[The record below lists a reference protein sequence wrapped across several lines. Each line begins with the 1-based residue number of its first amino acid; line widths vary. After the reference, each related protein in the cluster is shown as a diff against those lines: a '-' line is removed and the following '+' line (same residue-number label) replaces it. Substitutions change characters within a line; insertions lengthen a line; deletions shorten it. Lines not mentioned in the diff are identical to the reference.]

1 VTGRRWVRAPW
12 VRAPWVRGPWVRGS
26 RARGFWLRLGVLA
39 GAVLAAA
46 AVSLALAPAASAHPL
61 GNFSINQYSG
71 LRVQPDGVT
80 VDYVLDMAE
89 VPAFQARSQDIDTD
103 SDGALS
109 PVELARWR
117 AAGCARL
124 STQVTVAVGGRA
136 VPLKITGATL
146 TFPPGTAGL
155 VTLRLGCTL
164 RAAARIDHPVHL
176 SYRNSSYTDRVGW
189 REVTAVGDGTTLA
202 GSTVPA
208 TSSSRRL
215 TAYPAN
221 LLANPLDVRG
231 AELDARPGGARA
243 GAAPA
248 SAEPAA
254 PLARGVDRAT
264 SKFTELVGQRRLTVA
279 FGLLAV
285 LLSVLLGALHALAP
299 GHGKT
304 VMAAF
309 LVGGRGSLRQAFA
322 VGLTVTATHTAGVLV
337 LGTVLTTSVALAP
350 QTLYPWLG
358 VASGVLLAGVG
369 VTLFRRARAGVPD
382 HSHPHGHS
390 HVHDHDYDHS
400 HSHGHGHDGYGHSHG
415 HGQGHSHGHGQGHS
429 HGHGRCHGHGHGGGH
444 AGDHGH
450 GAGEH
455 RHEDGTAHVHPLAEP
470 EDADLAV
477 PVGLNAVGRVPVLAG
492 VPAHAGGARVGT
504 ALPDLDRHSHADGE
518 LPDRRP
524 ARSCEKGHTQ
534 PGRVE
539 PAGAAPAGGVP
550 SVRRWA
556 LLVMGFAG
564 GLVPSPSALVVLL
577 GAVAL
582 GRTWFGVL
590 LVAGY
595 GVGMAAALMGIGLL
609 LARGRRFLQRR
620 SLPRGALAITSRL
633 PVLTAGLIVA
643 VGLGLATQAAV
654 ALLAR

>member
-1 VTGRRWVRAPW
+1 MR
-12 VRAPWVRGPWVRGS
+12 
-26 RARGFWLRLGVLA
+26 RLGVLA
-39 GAVLAAA
+39 GTVLAVA

-61 GNFSINQYSG
+61 GNFTINQYSG

-89 VPAFQARSQDIDTD
+89 VPAFQARSQDIDAD
-103 SDGALS
+103 SDGTLS
-109 PVELARWR
+109 QAEQARWR
-117 AAGCARL
+117 VAGCARV

-136 VPLKITGATL
+136 VPVVVTGSTL
-146 TFPPGTAGL
+146 SFPPGAAGL

-164 RAAARIDHPVHL
+164 WAAARIDRPVHL
-176 SYRNSSYTDRVGW
+176 SYRNSAYTDRVGW
-189 REVTAVGDGTTLA
+189 REVIAVGDGTTLTA
-202 GSTVPA
+202 STVPA

-221 LLANPLDVRG
+221 LLTSPLNVRG

-243 GAAPA
+243 AAVPA
-248 SAEPAA
+248 GAEPAA

-264 SKFTELVGQRRLTVA
+264 SKFTDLVGQRRLTVA

-309 LVGGRGSLRQAFA
+309 LVGGRGSLRQAFT

-337 LGTVLTTSVALAP
+337 LGTVLTTSVVLAP

-369 VTLFRRARAGVPD
+369 VTLFRRARAGGPD
-382 HSHPHGHS
+382 HAHPHGHS
-390 HVHDHDYDHS
+390 HVH
-400 HSHGHGHDGYGHSHG
+400 G
-415 HGQGHSHGHGQGHS
+415 
-429 HGHGRCHGHGHGGGH
+429 HGHGHG
-444 AGDHGH
+444 D
-450 GAGEH
+450 H
-455 RHEDGTAHVHPLAEP
+455 RHSGDMPHVHPPAEP
-470 EDADLAV
+470 EDADLAD
-477 PVGLNAVGRVPVLAG
+477 PRVPVLAG
-492 VPAHAGGARVGT
+492 AAAHADGVRLTTTRTYHDRHPHAGGE
-504 ALPDLDRHSHADGE
+504 P
-518 LPDRRP
+518 PDRRAGRP
-524 ARSCEKGHTQ
+524 QEQDHQDHTE
-534 PGRVE
+534 PGRAV
-539 PAGAAPAGGVP
+539 PAGGVP
-550 SVRRWA
+550 SIRRRA
-556 LLVMGFAG
+556 LLMMGFAG

-590 LVAGY
+590 LVVGY
-595 GVGMAAALMGIGLL
+595 GAGMAAALMGIGLL
-609 LARGRRFLQRR
+609 LARGRRFLERR
-620 SLPRGALAITSRL
+620 SLSRGALAITSRL